1 MSLPTGI
8 HQASKCP
15 FQFSVL
21 DRAVPEE
28 AQPLMALGRRFPF
41 DAPCELHRTMEY
53 LSEPE
58 NLDENGYTQL
68 DFSSRNIAR
77 RPVFSEKAVS
87 SKNEWAFR
95 NPVNVRPIAI
105 NVELKSGVHG
115 YQGTILKLQFQN
127 LKYAKGTY
135 RASPHWRCIA
145 VTLGIL
151 CLVML
156 VIAVVLGTTG
166 ILMQA
171 KYSSTRNML
180 DSDGDTTMSLHSRAS
195 TTTQQ
200 PEPGHTEHQ
209 LPSSAWRPVALTL
222 LTLCLV
228 LLIGL
233 AALGLVFFQYY
244 QLSNS
249 QQDSISEKEERLG
262 NLSRKLQSL
271 QTQNKK
277 LVETLQRVAEKL
289 CRELYNK
296 TGEHRCSPCPEKWK
310 WLGDKCYQFYKES
323 KNWQGCEYFCIAE
336 NSTMLKINTQEVLEF
351 AMSQSYSEFFY
362 SYWTGLS
369 RSGSGKGWLW
379 IDGAPYTSELF
390 EIIIDFTSLRSRDC
404 VTILNGKAFS
414 KDCKE
419 LRRCACEKMAT
430 TVKLEKLP

>member
-1 MSLPTGI
+1 
-8 HQASKCP
+8 
-15 FQFSVL
+15 
-21 DRAVPEE
+21 
-28 AQPLMALGRRFPF
+28 
-41 DAPCELHRTMEY
+41 
-53 LSEPE
+53 
-58 NLDENGYTQL
+58 
-68 DFSSRNIAR
+68 
-77 RPVFSEKAVS
+77 
-87 SKNEWAFR
+87 
-95 NPVNVRPIAI
+95 
-105 NVELKSGVHG
+105 
-115 YQGTILKLQFQN
+115 
-127 LKYAKGTY
+127 
-135 RASPHWRCIA
+135 
-145 VTLGIL
+145 
-151 CLVML
+151 
-156 VIAVVLGTTG
+156 
-166 ILMQA
+166 MQA

-310 WLGDKCYQFYKES
+310 WHGNKCYQFYKES